1 MFIRRRPA
9 EDCGIGCLPGRARQA
24 RSREADV
31 AQDEQT
37 KYAPR
42 RRAEAVA
49 WVTALLVPALVGW
62 VFTSATADRDRTSQ
76 PERAGVVVSVAAAP
90 R

>member
-1 MFIRRRPA
+1 M
-9 EDCGIGCLPGRARQA
+9 
-24 RSREADV
+24 

-42 RRAEAVA
+42 RRAQAVA
-49 WVTALLVPALVGW
+49 WVTALLMPALVGW
-62 VFTSATADRDRTSQ
+62 VFTSATADRIGPPQ
-76 PERAGVVVSVAAAP
+76 PERAGIVVSVAAAP